1 MASTRKKS
9 GVTAKKHPLKS
20 ADQQKLQQAVAL
32 IQSGNSDQARVL
44 CVKLQ
49 RKYPSHPE
57 ILHLLGVIAFQKQQ
71 FDDAARW
78 MTRASAIAPSNAHYA
93 CEVARI
99 ELKRAQ
105 PEVALAGY
113 RRALKQTLPVAVYN
127 EIGSFCYRYGEIA
140 LAADCFRQALLQQ
153 PRDSTLTNNLAK
165 CYFDSLRAD
174 DAEALYR
181 QNLLDNPGDRVSLNN
196 LAEVLRG
203 KRDDASGVALYRQAL
218 LATPDDRAL
227 KTGFADFLVAIKHS
241 EEGEALYREVL
252 ETSPADPDATLPLCQ
267 LLAKD
272 RPGEA
277 LLRLRALLA
286 RAPGNGRAN
295 RALGG
300 LLTRFG
306 ETDEAEA
313 HFAKALRLLP
323 DDTRIHDDHA
333 FLSNYRPAEDREQIL
348 AIHHSAAEAIQ
359 RNVFCQ
365 PFVWSG
371 DRDPQR
377 RLTVA
382 YLSPDLHRHSVSYFL
397 EPLLRGHD
405 RQQVRVVIYSD
416 SANLDEVNSRLRTLA
431 DAWIDVAGVS
441 HNGLR
446 AQIIRDRVDILVEL
460 AGHTGHN
467 RLPVLAAQAAPVQVS
482 YLGYPRALALPAIPY
497 RISDA
502 IADPVALDDSA
513 SAQELVR
520 LADGFLCYQPEA
532 VTPPLESPP
541 HLRRGSITFG
551 SFNVREKISQP
562 TLQLWAQ
569 VLDAVPG
576 SRLLLKA
583 AGFAD
588 PDYCQHFI
596 RQCQAQGIDADRL
609 KLIGNVE
616 GAGGHLSLY
625 HDVDIALDT
634 LSYNGTTTTCETLWM
649 GVPVITLRGDCHAA
663 RVGSSLL
670 TQLGLQELIAES
682 ADDYRR
688 IAAELGTDSARL
700 IRLRAGMRER
710 MLASPLMDQGR
721 IGREM
726 DAAYRRLWQR
736 FCLTADAGAG

>member
-9 GVTAKKHPLKS
+9 GVTAKKQSIKS

-32 IQSGNSDQARVL
+32 IQSGNSGQAQVL
-44 CVKLQ
+44 CLKLH
-49 RKYPSHPE
+49 RKYPIHPE
-57 ILHLLGVIAFQKQQ
+57 ILHLLGVIAFQQQQ
-71 FDDAARW
+71 FDDAAHW
-78 MTRASAIAPSNAHYA
+78 MDRASAVAPSNAHYA

-99 ELKRAQ
+99 ELKRGRPA
-105 PEVALAGY
+105 VALARY
-113 RRALKQTLPVAVYN
+113 RRAAKQALPAAVYS
-127 EIGSFCYRYGEIA
+127 EIGAFCYRYGEIA
-140 LAADCFRQALLQQ
+140 LAAECFQQALRQQ

-165 CYFDSLRAD
+165 CYFDSLRTD
-174 DAEALYR
+174 EAEALYR

-203 KRDDASGVALYRQAL
+203 KRDEAAGMKLYQDALRAA
-218 LATPDDRAL
+218 PDDWAL

-241 EEGEALYREVL
+241 DEGEALYREVL
-252 ETSPADPDATLPLCQ
+252 ATRPSDLDATLALCQ

-272 RPGEA
+272 RPSEA
-277 LLRLRALLA
+277 LQRLRALLA
-286 RAPGNGRAN
+286 KTPGNGRAN
-295 RALGG
+295 RAMGG

-306 ETDEAEA
+306 DTDEAEA

-323 DDTRIHDDHA
+323 YDTCLHDDHA
-333 FLSNYRPAEDREQIL
+333 FLSNYRPAEDGQQIRT
-348 AIHHSAAEAIQ
+348 IHQSAAVALQES
-359 RNVFCQ
+359 VFCA

-405 RQQVRVVIYSD
+405 RQQVRVLMYSD
-416 SANLDEVNSRLRTLA
+416 SANLDAVNQRLRTLA
-431 DAWIDVAGVS
+431 DDWVDVAGIS
-441 HNGLR
+441 NNGLR

-467 RLPVLAAQAAPVQVS
+467 RLPVLAAQAAPVQIS
-482 YLGYPRALALPAIPY
+482 YLGYPRALALPVIPY

-502 IADPVALDDSA
+502 IADPVARDDNTQ
-513 SAQELVR
+513 AQQRVR
-520 LADGFLCYQPEA
+520 LAGGFLCYQPDA
-532 VTPPLESPP
+532 FAPPPELPP

-551 SFNVREKISQP
+551 SFNVREKISLP
-562 TLQLWAQ
+562 TLRLWAQ

-583 AGFAD
+583 GGFAD
-588 PDYCQHFI
+588 AHYCQYFI
-596 RQCQAQGIDADRL
+596 QQSQGQGIGADRL
-609 KLIGNVE
+609 TLIGNVE
-616 GAGGHLSLY
+616 GAGGHLPLY
-625 HDVDIALDT
+625 HEVDIALDT

-670 TQLGLQELIAES
+670 TQLGLQALIADD

-688 IAAELGTDSARL
+688 IALELAADSARL
-700 IRLRAGMRER
+700 TQLRVSMRDR
-710 MLASPLMDQGR
+710 MLTSPLMDRGR
-721 IGREM
+721 IAREM
-726 DAAYRRLWQR
+726 EAAYREIWQT
-736 FCLTADAGAG
+736 FCAAPAG